1 MFYSQ
6 MMVCVLEGKE
16 YGAFT
21 TMVYLAPFM
30 LMHKRNKTLQ
40 SIINLISIE
49 KLLTCIREGLQF
61 YVLFSQILN
70 VLEK

>member
-16 YGAFT
+16 YGAFA

-30 LMHKRNKTLQ
+30 LMHKKNKTFAVH
-40 SIINLISIE
+40 N
-49 KLLTCIREGLQF
+49 
-61 YVLFSQILN
+61 
-70 VLEK
+70 